1 MERAPRFNS
10 EHRSIALFALTLGVF
25 LVTLNVTVVIVAL
38 PSLQADLNIPS
49 DQAAWVID
57 AYNLVGA
64 SLLLTAGFLADRF
77 GRKRMLCTGYAL
89 FTIGAFAC
97 ALAPNGALLIAF
109 RVLQALGGTALTPT
123 SLSIVANLYPDPRE
137 RARAIGLW
145 GVSAGV
151 GTGLGPIVGGALT
164 EWLGWRSVFAF
175 NVIAGAIAFV
185 IVVRVVPR
193 SRSAVSRRIDVA
205 GQLLITGFLATLTY
219 ALIEAPR
226 FGFTSARI
234 VIVTALAFVM
244 LAAFLAVELRV
255 DQPLVDLGFFR
266 DRQFAG
272 AIFLAVATFFTF
284 GGFIYLNALYL
295 QDVRGYSALAAGV
308 LTLPAAL
315 PALIGG
321 PLSGYLVGTRGPRG
335 VLIGGMLALSAGVGW
350 LTLLAVDASI
360 GWLVAAYLVIGI
372 GYAVLS
378 APVNTVAVASMPRE
392 QAGVAAGLASSGRN
406 VGIVLG
412 IAVLGAI
419 VNGRVPELLNPS
431 SDVTGAAFSAFQVAY
446 VDALHIAYAVGAAV
460 VLIGAVVAALTM
472 RPIPPGTSIEAVGPV

>member
-1 MERAPRFNS
+1 MRRAPRFS
-10 EHRSIALFALTLGVF
+10 PEHRSIALFALTLGVF

-38 PSLQADLNIPS
+38 PSLQADLGIRS
-49 DQAAWVID
+49 DEAAWVID

-64 SLLLTAGFLADRF
+64 SLLLSAGFLADRF

-89 FTIGAFAC
+89 FSLGAFAC
-97 ALAPNGALLIAF
+97 ALAPSGGWLIAF

-137 RARAIGLW
+137 RASAIGLW
-145 GVSAGV
+145 GVSAGL

-164 EWLGWRSVFAF
+164 EWLGWQSVFAA
-175 NVIAGAIAFV
+175 NAIAGVIALV
-185 IVVRVVPR
+185 IVIRVVPR
-193 SRSAVSRRIDVA
+193 SRSDVPRRIDVA
-205 GQLLITGFLATLTY
+205 GQLLVAGFLATLTY

-226 FGFTSARI
+226 FGFGSARI
-234 VIVTALAFVM
+234 VIMGALAVVM
-244 LAAFLAVELRV
+244 FAAFVVVELRV
-255 DQPLVDLGFFR
+255 GEPLIDLRFFR

-272 AIFLAVATFFTF
+272 AIFLCAATFFTF

-295 QDVRGYSALAAGV
+295 QDVRGYSALAAGF

-321 PLSGYLVGTRGPRG
+321 PVSGHLVGTRGPRG
-335 VLIGGMLALSAGVGW
+335 VLIGGMLVLAGGVGL
-350 LTLLAVDASI
+350 LTLLAVDAAV
-360 GWLVAAYLVIGI
+360 GWLVAAYLVVGI

-378 APVNTVAVASMPRE
+378 APVNTVAVSSMPRE

-419 VNGRVPELLNPS
+419 VNGRVPVVLTPAS
-431 SDVTGAAFSAFQVAY
+431 GVTGAAFAAFQDAY
-446 VDALHIAYAVGAAV
+446 VDALHIAYAVAAV
-460 VLIGAVVAALTM
+460 VVLVGALVAALTM
-472 RPIPPGTSIEAVGPV
+472 RPTPPGASVGPVGPV